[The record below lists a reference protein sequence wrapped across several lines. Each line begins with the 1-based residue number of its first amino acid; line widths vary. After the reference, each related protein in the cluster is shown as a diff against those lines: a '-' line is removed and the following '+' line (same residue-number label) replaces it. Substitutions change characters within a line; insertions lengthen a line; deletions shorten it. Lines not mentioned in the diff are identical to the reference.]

1 MFNDARPIAMSMYI
15 FTVTA
20 AIILVIQIALNSPDV
35 NSQKVLFGLRSI
47 GVMAAYQSSL
57 ALLYFRR
64 ILGQTEVNKYAGK
77 GGIQDSLSS
86 GDTTNSGK
94 PTGGRVHITPVGG
107 ATNSQGKLVFNKDGG
122 GGGGMSGG
130 GGGAPSSQRDGIRN
144 VHVHIQPPVMNNSGT
159 GPEATITSPSGQPS
173 PGRGAVGAGKSFGA
187 TSSPGSRSAH
197 AGPSTV
203 GVSQLALDG
212 LSRTPI
218 STGIGQRV
226 GANRPAALTHH
237 MHIIQIPS
245 AIPLPSHAEM
255 LAMEPAALITLVQQF
270 HAQNQVLRSQIRG
283 QNLAVAAV
291 NRGEPGSPG
300 MWAAGAGT
308 DVAGRSRQTSLPGT
322 PDRSP
327 RFAQGQGSAT
337 PNDSRRPS
345 TVQQINGGA
354 TPLGALSIGS
364 GLGDNHG
371 AAEMIAL
378 RPYGGGAALDGAA
391 MHGGAPRVVSTDSMT
406 QSLISGVSVDSDAA
420 GGGVTTGAASSA
432 GRADSVAS
440 VSPAHA
446 LTTTAHGIS
455 MEISPV
461 DEIGP
466 ISQDMSL
473 TK

>member
-1 MFNDARPIAMSMYI
+1 M
-15 FTVTA
+15 
-20 AIILVIQIALNSPDV
+20 PD
-35 NSQKVLFGLRSI
+35 
-47 GVMAAYQSSL
+47 
-57 ALLYFRR
+57 
-64 ILGQTEVNKYAGK
+64 
-77 GGIQDSLSS
+77 
-86 GDTTNSGK
+86 
-94 PTGGRVHITPVGG
+94 
-107 ATNSQGKLVFNKDGG
+107 
-122 GGGGMSGG
+122 G

-144 VHVHIQPPVMNNSGT
+144 VHVHIQPPAMNNSGT
-159 GPEATITSPSGQPS
+159 GEATITSPSGQPS

-212 LSRTPI
+212 LNRTPL
-218 STGIGQRV
+218 STGIGQRA

-255 LAMEPAALITLVQQF
+255 LAMDPAALATLVQQF

-300 MWAAGAGT
+300 LWAAGAGT

-327 RFAQGQGSAT
+327 RFAHGQGSAT

-345 TVQQINGGA
+345 TVQQINGGGA
-354 TPLGALSIGS
+354 SPGALSIGS

-371 AAEMIAL
+371 SAEMIAL
-378 RPYGGGAALDGAA
+378 RPYGGGAALDGSA
-391 MHGGAPRVVSTDSMT
+391 MHGGAPRVVSNDSMT

-420 GGGVTTGAASSA
+420 AGGAAAGSGGGGA
-432 GRADSVAS
+432 SVVS

-446 LTTTAHGIS
+446 LTTTAHGIGIS

-466 ISQDMSL
+466 ISQDQSL